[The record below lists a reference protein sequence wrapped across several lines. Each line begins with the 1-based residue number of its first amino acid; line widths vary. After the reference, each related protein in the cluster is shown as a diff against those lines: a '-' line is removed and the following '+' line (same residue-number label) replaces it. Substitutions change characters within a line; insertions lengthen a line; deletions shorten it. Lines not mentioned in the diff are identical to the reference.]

1 MMGGIHFPPVLKEKK
16 MDRYFKKSKEKFSI
30 GNTDVIIKYDS
41 RDHDIASFEE
51 RFIECDANGKA
62 IKPKAKAKKKKED

>member
-41 RDHDIASFEE
+41 RSHDIESFED
-51 RFIECDANGKA
+51 RFIECDADGKK
-62 IKPKAKAKKKKED
+62 IKPKPKKKKAE

>member
-1 MMGGIHFPPVLKEKK
+1 

-41 RDHDIASFEE
+41 RSHDIESFES
-51 RFIECDANGKA
+51 RFVECDADGNK
-62 IKPKAKAKKKKED
+62 IKPKPKKKKAK